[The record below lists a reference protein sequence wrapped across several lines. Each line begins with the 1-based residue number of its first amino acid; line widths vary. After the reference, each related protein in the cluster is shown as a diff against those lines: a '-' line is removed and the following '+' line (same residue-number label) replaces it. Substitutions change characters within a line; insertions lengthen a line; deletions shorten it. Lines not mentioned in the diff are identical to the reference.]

1 MACLTSY
8 DIIIHNVYIYIYI
21 NKYKYIYIHYITNY
35 IWPYFGGGNPPNY
48 PAEFFA
54 GLDIKLIMGIQL
66 ATRSMRITMGST
78 NTSDV
83 DYSVED
89 STRERFKT

>member
-1 MACLTSY
+1 MAFFKSY
-8 DIIIHNVYIYIYI
+8 IIIHNVYIYIYI
-21 NKYKYIYIHYITNY
+21 IYIYICSIVSRTIYGPIL
-35 IWPYFGGGNPPNY
+35 GGNPPNY

-54 GLDIKLIMGIQL
+54 GLDIKLIMGIQV

>member
-1 MACLTSY
+1 MYTY
-8 DIIIHNVYIYIYI
+8 IISRIIYGPIL
-21 NKYKYIYIHYITNY
+21 
-35 IWPYFGGGNPPNY
+35 GGNPPNY